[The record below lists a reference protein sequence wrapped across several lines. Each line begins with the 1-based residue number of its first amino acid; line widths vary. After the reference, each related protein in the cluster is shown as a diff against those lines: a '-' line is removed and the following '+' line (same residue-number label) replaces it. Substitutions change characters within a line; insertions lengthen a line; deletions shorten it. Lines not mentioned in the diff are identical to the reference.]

1 MTMCERVTYEV
12 SEGVERRA
20 GTRRRKR
27 AWLRRRLAVG
37 FVAKDHDCTLKD
49 DSKESEKEK
58 KRWEEE
64 GEMGDDGRLPD
75 LNRTGRQPIVCRYAL
90 NRP

>member
-20 GTRRRKR
+20 RTRRRKR
-27 AWLRRRLAVG
+27 ARLRRRLAVG
-37 FVAKDHDCTLKD
+37 FVAKDHICVFND

-58 KRWEEE
+58 KRWERE
-64 GEMGDDGRLPD
+64 GEMGDDGRFA
-75 LNRTGRQPIVCRYAL
+75 RFK
-90 NRP
+90 